1 MNRGCVFASRDL
13 ARCGTLQKCG
23 QAAAAAAAAE
33 TASQEPSPA
42 PPTSPWCGGTPGES
56 LQSSSGRGEDAGSPR
71 GPAGRRTGLA
81 PYQVLSLLLHLHVGL
96 PAADGGGARQGWGRR
111 PWRALGFR
119 SRRRRL
125 ESGEALL
132 AFTSLAASCL
142 RPVLAGIIVSSPPLP
157 QMTALTFA
165 SAARWQFPGLG
176 GGTFF
181 SRFSTKPLKLFTKF
195 LRGAKE
201 PRRCFSRRL
210 HPASLL

>member
-33 TASQEPSPA
+33 TASQESSPA
-42 PPTSPWCGGTPGES
+42 SPTSPWCGGTPGES

-71 GPAGRRTGLA
+71 GRAGRRRGLA
-81 PYQVLSLLLHLHVGL
+81 PSQVLSLLLHLPVGL

-132 AFTSLAASCL
+132 AFTSLAASC
-142 RPVLAGIIVSSPPLP
+142 
-157 QMTALTFA
+157 
-165 SAARWQFPGLG
+165 
-176 GGTFF
+176 
-181 SRFSTKPLKLFTKF
+181 
-195 LRGAKE
+195 
-201 PRRCFSRRL
+201 PRRHHCLFPAAAPNDSSHFCLCGAVAVPRTRRRNLLQQIL
-210 HPASLL
+210 HETA